1 MALIL
6 NTTWVMQSDENKTFE
21 GNVIYMQAIHQ
32 PLQGKQQA
40 KQQSAHTP
48 GPKRGKKPNFR
59 AMLQNKEMQAALGS
73 GIMMLIAWGIAPYF
87 ATLSVIIYIA
97 AYGIGGWTKAKEGVE
112 TLVKDRDLDVNLL
125 MIAASLGAAT
135 IGYWNEGAML
145 IFIFALSGAL
155 ESYATERSHKDISSL
170 LALKPETALRIED
183 GQMNVVA
190 IEDLQ
195 PGDLLLVKPGEL
207 IPADGVVYRGS
218 SFINQSSITGESM
231 PVDKSAGDEVY
242 AGTVNGE
249 GALYVEV
256 TKSAEGSLF
265 GKIIKLVEEAQAE
278 VPDSQ
283 RFMER
288 FEGIYARIVVGV
300 TLLVIVGAPLLLGW
314 TWNEA
319 FYKAMVFLVVASP
332 CALVSSI
339 MPVMLSAMSSS
350 ARRGILFKGGAHME
364 NIAHTRVV
372 AFDKTGTLTMGT
384 PKVTDIFTAPGVSR
398 EQLLS
403 AVASVENLSMHP
415 LARAIVEQA
424 SKENLPLQEAEHVQS
439 ITGHG
444 IQGSI
449 SGVVWK
455 IGRLDGTVWAQE
467 IQEKQTMEE
476 REARETLAVT
486 PTGELKNGKAVES
499 IANDVLVNGEADWEA
514 VCTRLEQEGKTIS
527 VVTVNGE
534 FAGLI
539 AMRDMIRPQAVEAVK
554 KLESMGVK
562 VAMLTGDRAR
572 SAWVIAGE
580 TGVSLVYADLLPEDK
595 VTQVQ
600 ALREQYGHV
609 LMVGDGVNDAPA
621 LAAATVG
628 MGMGLSGSGTAIEV
642 ADAVLMND
650 NIEEIAWVIGQARR
664 AERTVKHNMWFAITV
679 ILALIA
685 GNFLQDIAL
694 PLGVV
699 GHEGSTI
706 LVILN
711 GLRLL
716 R

>member
-1 MALIL
+1 
-6 NTTWVMQSDENKTFE
+6 
-21 GNVIYMQAIHQ
+21 MQAIHQ
-32 PLQGKQQA
+32 PLHRQKQAEQRSS
-40 KQQSAHTP
+40 QTP
-48 GPKRGKKPNFR
+48 GPNRGKKPDFR
-59 AMLQNKEMQAALGS
+59 AMVQNKEMQSALGS
-73 GIMMLIAWGIAPYF
+73 GLLMLIAWGTAPYF
-87 ATLSVIIYIA
+87 GTLSIMLYIV
-97 AYGIGGWTKAKEGVE
+97 AYAVGGWTKAKEGIE

-125 MIAASLGAAT
+125 MIAASLGAAA

-183 GQMNVVA
+183 GQMNLVA
-190 IEDLQ
+190 IDDLQ

-218 SFINQSSITGESM
+218 SFINQSSITGESL
-231 PVDKSAGDEVY
+231 PVDKVAGDEVY

-265 GKIIKLVEEAQAE
+265 GKIIKMVEEAQAE

-300 TLLVIVGAPLLLGW
+300 TLLVIAGTPLLLGW

-364 NIAHTRVV
+364 NMARTQVV

-384 PKVTDIFTAPGVSR
+384 PQVTDIITAEHVDR
-398 EQLLS
+398 TQLLA
-403 AVASVENLSMHP
+403 AVAAIENISMHP
-415 LARAIVEQA
+415 LARAIVDQA
-424 SKENLPLQEAEHVQS
+424 NKENITLQEAEHVQAL
-439 ITGHG
+439 TGWG
-444 IQGSI
+444 IEGTI
-449 SGVVWK
+449 NGVVWS
-455 IGRLDGTVWAQE
+455 IGKTDVMESMQSE
-467 IQEKQTMEE
+467 EMKDSNVDDPDKQG
-476 REARETLAVT
+476 VT
-486 PTGELKNGKAVES
+486 PVKVSSEWD
-499 IANDVLVNGEADWEA
+499 DVRS
-514 VCTRLEQEGKTIS
+514 RLEGEGKTVS
-527 VVTVNGE
+527 VVMADGE
-534 FAGLI
+534 LVGLI
-539 AMRDMIRPQAVEAVK
+539 AMRVTVRPQAAAAVK
-554 KLESMGVK
+554 KLEVMGVK
-562 VAMLTGDRAR
+562 VVMLTGDRAR
-572 SAWVIAGE
+572 SASVIARE
-580 TGVSLVYADLLPEDK
+580 TGVSMVYADLLPEDK
-595 VTQVQ
+595 VKQVQ
-600 ALREQYGHV
+600 GLRKKYGPV

-628 MGMGLSGSGTAIEV
+628 MGMGLSGSGTALEV

-664 AERTVKHNMWFAITV
+664 AQRTVKQNMFFAITV
-679 ILALIA
+679 IVALIA
-685 GNFLQDIAL
+685 GNFLQDVAL

>member
-1 MALIL
+1 
-6 NTTWVMQSDENKTFE
+6 
-21 GNVIYMQAIHQ
+21 MQAIHQ
-32 PLQGKQQA
+32 PIQTQA
-40 KQQSAHTP
+40 KAEQRSANTP
-48 GPKRGKKPNFR
+48 GPGRGRKPDFR
-59 AMLQNKEMQAALGS
+59 AMLRNKEMQAALGS
-73 GIMMLIAWGIAPYF
+73 GLLMLIAW
-87 ATLSVIIYIA
+87 ATASWSNPLSVLLYIV
-97 AYGIGGWTKAKEGVE
+97 AYSIGGWTKAKEGIE

-125 MIAASLGAAT
+125 MIAAALGAAA

-183 GQMNVVA
+183 GKMNLVS
-190 IEDLQ
+190 IDDLQ

-207 IPADGVVYRGS
+207 VPADGVVYRGS
-218 SFINQSSITGESM
+218 SFINQASITGESL
-231 PVDKSAGDEVY
+231 PVDKIAGDEVF

-265 GKIIKLVEEAQAE
+265 GRIIKLVEEAQTE

-283 RFMER
+283 RFIER
-288 FEGIYARIVVGV
+288 FEGIYARIVVAV
-300 TLLVIVGAPLLLGW
+300 TVLVIAGTPLLLGW

-350 ARRGILFKGGAHME
+350 ARRGILFKGGAHVE
-364 NIAHTRVV
+364 NMAQTRVV

-384 PKVTDIFTAPGVSR
+384 PQVTDIITADGYDR
-398 EQLLS
+398 TQLLG
-403 AVASVENLSMHP
+403 AVAAIENLSMHP

-424 SKENLPLQEAEHVQS
+424 SKEDINLPIAEQVQAL
-439 ITGHG
+439 TGWG
-444 IQGSI
+444 IEGKVD
-449 SGVVWK
+449 GVLWK
-455 IGRLDGTVWAQE
+455 IGKTDELDTPHVSEVSHANDTEKQCTASDTNDFTVWLGIRAQ
-467 IQEKQTMEE
+467 
-476 REARETLAVT
+476 
-486 PTGELKNGKAVES
+486 
-499 IANDVLVNGEADWEA
+499 
-514 VCTRLEQEGKTIS
+514 LEGEGKTVSAI
-527 VVTVNGE
+527 TANGE
-534 FAGLI
+534 MAGLI
-539 AMRDMIRPQAVEAVK
+539 AMRDTVRPQAAAAVK
-554 KLESMGVK
+554 KLEEMGVK
-562 VAMLTGDRAR
+562 VAMLTGDRPE
-572 SAWVIAGE
+572 SAAVIARE
-580 TGVSLVYADLLPEDK
+580 TGVSLVYAGLLPEDK
-595 VTQVQ
+595 VKQVHL
-600 ALREQYGHV
+600 LREQYGQV

-628 MGMGLSGSGTAIEV
+628 MGMGVSGSGTALEV
-642 ADAVLMND
+642 ADVVLMND
-650 NIEEIAWVIGQARR
+650 NIEEIAWVIRQARR
-664 AERTVKHNMWFAITV
+664 AQRTVKQNMFFAITV

-685 GNFLQDIAL
+685 GNFLQDVAL

>member
-1 MALIL
+1 
-6 NTTWVMQSDENKTFE
+6 
-21 GNVIYMQAIHQ
+21 MQAIHQ
-32 PLQGKQQA
+32 PLHRQKQAGQRLS
-40 KQQSAHTP
+40 QTP
-48 GPKRGKKPNFR
+48 GPNRGRKPDFR
-59 AMLQNKEMQAALGS
+59 AMLQNKEMQSALGS
-73 GIMMLIAWGIAPYF
+73 GLLMLIAWGTAPYF
-87 ATLSVIIYIA
+87 GTLSIMLYIV
-97 AYGIGGWTKAKEGVE
+97 AYAVGGWNKAKEGIE
-112 TLVKDRDLDVNLL
+112 TLVKERDLDVNLL
-125 MIAASLGAAT
+125 MIAASLGAAA

-183 GQMNVVA
+183 GQMNLVA
-190 IEDLQ
+190 IDDLQ

-218 SFINQSSITGESM
+218 SFINQSSITGESL
-231 PVDKSAGDEVY
+231 PVDKVAGDEVY
-242 AGTVNGE
+242 AGTVNGV

-265 GKIIKLVEEAQAE
+265 GKIIKMVEEAQAE

-300 TLLVIVGAPLLLGW
+300 TLLVIAGTPLLLGW

-332 CALVSSI
+332 CALVSAI

-364 NIAHTRVV
+364 NMARTRVV

-384 PKVTDIFTAPGVSR
+384 PQVTDIITAEHVDR
-398 EQLLS
+398 TQLLA
-403 AVASVENLSMHP
+403 AVAAIENLSMHP
-415 LARAIVEQA
+415 LARAIVDQA
-424 SKENLPLQEAEHVQS
+424 NKENITLQEAEHVQAL
-439 ITGHG
+439 TGWG
-444 IQGSI
+444 IEGTVND
-449 SGVVWK
+449 VVWSIGKTNVMESLQLEK
-455 IGRLDGTVWAQE
+455 IKD
-467 IQEKQTMEE
+467 
-476 REARETLAVT
+476 
-486 PTGELKNGKAVES
+486 
-499 IANDVLVNGEADWEA
+499 ANVDDSDEHDVNPVKVSSEWGD
-514 VCTRLEQEGKTIS
+514 VCSRLEGEGKTVS
-527 VVTVNGE
+527 AVMADGE
-534 FAGLI
+534 LVGLI
-539 AMRDMIRPQAVEAVK
+539 AMRDTVRPQAAAAVK
-554 KLESMGVK
+554 KLEAMGVK
-562 VAMLTGDRAR
+562 VTMLTGDRAR
-572 SAWVIAGE
+572 SASVIARE
-580 TGVSLVYADLLPEDK
+580 TGVSMVYADLLPGDK
-595 VTQVQ
+595 VKQVQ
-600 ALREQYGHV
+600 ALRKQYGPV

-628 MGMGLSGSGTAIEV
+628 MGMGLSGSGTALEV

-664 AERTVKHNMWFAITV
+664 AQRTVKQNMFFAITV
-679 ILALIA
+679 ILALIV
-685 GNFLQDIAL
+685 GNFLQDVAL

>member
-1 MALIL
+1 
-6 NTTWVMQSDENKTFE
+6 
-21 GNVIYMQAIHQ
+21 MQAIHQ
-32 PLQGKQQA
+32 PIPTQVQA
-40 KQQSAHTP
+40 EQNSAQSP
-48 GPKRGKKPNFR
+48 NPNRGRKPNFR
-59 AMLQNKEMQAALGS
+59 AMLRNKEMQAALGS
-73 GIMMLIAWGIAPYF
+73 GLLMLVAWGTSPYF
-87 ATLSVIIYIA
+87 NAISIMLYIVSYA
-97 AYGIGGWTKAKEGVE
+97 IGGWTKAKEGVE

-125 MIAASLGAAT
+125 MIAASLGAAA

-170 LALKPETALRIED
+170 MALKPETALRIEK
-183 GQMNVVA
+183 GQMNLVA
-190 IEDLQ
+190 IDELM

-207 IPADGVVYRGS
+207 IPADGTVYRGS
-218 SFINQSSITGESM
+218 SFINQASITGESL
-231 PVDKSAGDEVY
+231 PVDKAEGDEVY

-256 TKSAEGSLF
+256 TKSAAGSLF

-283 RFMER
+283 RFIER
-288 FEGIYARIVVGV
+288 FEGIYARVVVGV
-300 TLLVIVGAPLLLGW
+300 TLMVIAGAPLLLGW

-350 ARRGILFKGGAHME
+350 ARRGILFKGGAHVE
-364 NIAHTRVV
+364 NMAQTRVV

-384 PKVTDIFTAPGVSR
+384 PQVTDILTAEGISR
-398 EQLLS
+398 AELLS
-403 AVASVENLSMHP
+403 AAAAIENLSMHP
-415 LARAIVEQA
+415 LARAIVDQA
-424 SKENLPLQEAEHVQS
+424 VREGIVTQEAEQVQTL
-439 ITGHG
+439 TGWGIEGYVHG
-444 IQGSI
+444 
-449 SGVVWK
+449 VLWK
-455 IGRLDGTVWAQE
+455 IGKTNEIHLDTHSHWHD
-467 IQEKQTMEE
+467 E
-476 REARETLAVT
+476 RA
-486 PTGELKNGKAVES
+486 
-499 IANDVLVNGEADWEA
+499 
-514 VCTRLEQEGKTIS
+514 RLESEGKTVSI
-527 VVTVNGE
+527 VMADNH

-539 AMRDMIRPQAVEAVK
+539 AMRDTVRPQAAAAVK
-554 KLESMGVK
+554 KLEDMGVK
-562 VAMLTGDRAR
+562 VAMLTGDRAT
-572 SAWVIAGE
+572 SAAVIARE

-595 VTQVQ
+595 VKQVQ
-600 ALREQYGHV
+600 ALRQEYGQV

-628 MGMGLSGSGTAIEV
+628 MGMGISGSGTALEV
-642 ADAVLMND
+642 ADVVLMND
-650 NIEEIAWVIGQARR
+650 NIEEIAWVIEQTRR
-664 AERTVKHNMWFAITV
+664 AQRTVKQNMFFAITV
-679 ILALIA
+679 ILTLIA
-685 GNFLQDIAL
+685 GNFLQGVAL

>member
-1 MALIL
+1 
-6 NTTWVMQSDENKTFE
+6 
-21 GNVIYMQAIHQ
+21 MQAIHQ
-32 PLQGKQQA
+32 PLHRQKQAEQRSS
-40 KQQSAHTP
+40 QTP
-48 GPKRGKKPNFR
+48 GPNRGKKPDFK
-59 AMLQNKEMQAALGS
+59 AMMQNKEMQSALGS
-73 GIMMLIAWGIAPYF
+73 GLLMLIAWGTAPYF
-87 ATLSVIIYIA
+87 GTLSIMLYIV
-97 AYGIGGWTKAKEGVE
+97 AYAVGGWTKAKEGIE

-125 MIAASLGAAT
+125 MIAASLGAAA

-183 GQMNVVA
+183 GQMNLVA
-190 IEDLQ
+190 IDDLQ

-218 SFINQSSITGESM
+218 SFINQSSITGESL
-231 PVDKSAGDEVY
+231 PVDKVAGDEVY

-265 GKIIKLVEEAQAE
+265 GKIIKMVEEAQAE

-300 TLLVIVGAPLLLGW
+300 TLLVIAGTPLLLGW

-364 NIAHTRVV
+364 NMARTQVV

-384 PKVTDIFTAPGVSR
+384 PQVTDIITAEHVDR
-398 EQLLS
+398 TQLLA
-403 AVASVENLSMHP
+403 AVAAIENISMHP
-415 LARAIVEQA
+415 LARAIVDQA
-424 SKENLPLQEAEHVQS
+424 NKENITLQEAEHVQAL
-439 ITGHG
+439 TGWG
-444 IQGSI
+444 IEGTI
-449 SGVVWK
+449 NGVVWS
-455 IGRLDGTVWAQE
+455 IGKTDVMESMQSE
-467 IQEKQTMEE
+467 EMKDSNVDDPDKQG
-476 REARETLAVT
+476 VT
-486 PTGELKNGKAVES
+486 PVKVSSEWD
-499 IANDVLVNGEADWEA
+499 DV
-514 VCTRLEQEGKTIS
+514 RSHLEGEGKTVS
-527 VVTVNGE
+527 VVMADGE
-534 FAGLI
+534 LVGLI
-539 AMRDMIRPQAVEAVK
+539 AMRDTVRPQAAAAVK
-554 KLESMGVK
+554 KLEVMGVK
-562 VAMLTGDRAR
+562 VVMLTGDRAR
-572 SAWVIAGE
+572 SASVIARE
-580 TGVSLVYADLLPEDK
+580 TGVSMVYADLLPEDK
-595 VTQVQ
+595 VKQVQ
-600 ALREQYGHV
+600 GLRKKYGPV

-628 MGMGLSGSGTAIEV
+628 MGMGLSGSGTALEV

-664 AERTVKHNMWFAITV
+664 AQRTVKQNMFFAITV

-685 GNFLQDIAL
+685 GNFLQDVAL

>member
-1 MALIL
+1 
-6 NTTWVMQSDENKTFE
+6 
-21 GNVIYMQAIHQ
+21 MQAIHQ
-32 PLQGKQQA
+32 PIQTQA
-40 KQQSAHTP
+40 KAEQRSANTP
-48 GPKRGKKPNFR
+48 GPGRGRKPDFR
-59 AMLQNKEMQAALGS
+59 AMLRNKEMQAALGS
-73 GIMMLIAWGIAPYF
+73 GLLMLIAW
-87 ATLSVIIYIA
+87 ATASWSNPLSVLLYIV
-97 AYGIGGWTKAKEGVE
+97 AYAIGGWTKAKEGIE

-125 MIAASLGAAT
+125 MIAAALGAAA

-183 GQMNVVA
+183 GKMNRVS
-190 IEDLQ
+190 IDDLQ

-207 IPADGVVYRGS
+207 VPADGVVYRGS
-218 SFINQSSITGESM
+218 SFINQASITGESL
-231 PVDKSAGDEVY
+231 PVDKIAGDEVF

-265 GKIIKLVEEAQAE
+265 GKIIKLVEEAQTE

-283 RFMER
+283 RFIER
-288 FEGIYARIVVGV
+288 FEGIYARIVVAV
-300 TLLVIVGAPLLLGW
+300 TVLVIAGTPLLLGW

-350 ARRGILFKGGAHME
+350 ARRGILFKGGAHVE
-364 NIAHTRVV
+364 NMAQTRVV

-384 PKVTDIFTAPGVSR
+384 PQVTDVITADGYDR
-398 EQLLS
+398 TQLLG
-403 AVASVENLSMHP
+403 AAAAIENLSVHP

-424 SKENLPLQEAEHVQS
+424 SKEDSNLPIAEQVQAL
-439 ITGHG
+439 TGWG
-444 IQGSI
+444 IEGKVD
-449 SGVVWK
+449 GVLWK
-455 IGRLDGTVWAQE
+455 IGKTDELDTHQISEVNNAND
-467 IQEKQTMEE
+467 IEKQLGVSDMND
-476 REARETLAVT
+476 LAVWL
-486 PTGELKNGKAVES
+486 GIRAQ
-499 IANDVLVNGEADWEA
+499 
-514 VCTRLEQEGKTIS
+514 LEGEGKTVSAI
-527 VVTVNGE
+527 TANGE
-534 FAGLI
+534 MAGLI
-539 AMRDMIRPQAVEAVK
+539 AMRDTVRPQAASAVK
-554 KLESMGVK
+554 RLEAMGLK
-562 VAMLTGDRAR
+562 VAMLTGDRPE
-572 SAWVIAGE
+572 SAAVIARE
-580 TGVSLVYADLLPEDK
+580 TGVSLVYAGLLPEDK
-595 VTQVQ
+595 VKRVHL
-600 ALREQYGHV
+600 LREQYGQV

-628 MGMGLSGSGTAIEV
+628 MGMGVSGSGTALEV
-642 ADAVLMND
+642 ADVVLMND
-650 NIEEIAWVIGQARR
+650 NIEEIAWVIRQARR
-664 AERTVKHNMWFAITV
+664 AQRTVKQNMFFAITV

-685 GNFLQDIAL
+685 GNFLQDVAL

>member
-1 MALIL
+1 
-6 NTTWVMQSDENKTFE
+6 
-21 GNVIYMQAIHQ
+21 MQAIHQ
-32 PLQGKQQA
+32 PIQTQA
-40 KQQSAHTP
+40 KAEQRSANTP
-48 GPKRGKKPNFR
+48 GPGRGRKPDFR
-59 AMLQNKEMQAALGS
+59 AMLRNKEMQAALGS
-73 GIMMLIAWGIAPYF
+73 GLLMLIAW
-87 ATLSVIIYIA
+87 ATASWSNPLSVLLYIV
-97 AYGIGGWTKAKEGVE
+97 AYAIGGWTKAKEGIE

-125 MIAASLGAAT
+125 MIAASLGAAA

-183 GQMNVVA
+183 GKMNRVS
-190 IEDLQ
+190 IDDLQ

-207 IPADGVVYRGS
+207 VPADGVVYRGS
-218 SFINQSSITGESM
+218 SFINQASITGESL
-231 PVDKSAGDEVY
+231 PVDKIAGDDVF

-265 GKIIKLVEEAQAE
+265 GKIIKLVEEAQTE

-283 RFMER
+283 RFIER
-288 FEGIYARIVVGV
+288 FEGIYARIIVAV
-300 TLLVIVGAPLLLGW
+300 TVLVIAGTPLLLGW

-350 ARRGILFKGGAHME
+350 ARRGILFKGGAHVE
-364 NIAHTRVV
+364 NMAQTRVV

-384 PKVTDIFTAPGVSR
+384 PQVTDVITADGYDR
-398 EQLLS
+398 TQLLG
-403 AVASVENLSMHP
+403 AVAAIENLSVHP

-424 SKENLPLQEAEHVQS
+424 SKEDINLPIAEQVQAL
-439 ITGHG
+439 TGWG
-444 IQGSI
+444 IEGKVD
-449 SGVVWK
+449 GVLWK
-455 IGRLDGTVWAQE
+455 IGKTDELDTYHISEVNNAND
-467 IQEKQTMEE
+467 IEKQLGVSDMND
-476 REARETLAVT
+476 LAVWL
-486 PTGELKNGKAVES
+486 GIRAQ
-499 IANDVLVNGEADWEA
+499 
-514 VCTRLEQEGKTIS
+514 LEGEGKTVSAI
-527 VVTVNGE
+527 TANGE
-534 FAGLI
+534 MAGLI
-539 AMRDMIRPQAVEAVK
+539 AMRDTVRPQAASAVK
-554 KLESMGVK
+554 RLEAMGLK
-562 VAMLTGDRAR
+562 VAMLTGDRPE
-572 SAWVIAGE
+572 SAAVIARE
-580 TGVSLVYADLLPEDK
+580 TGVSLVYAGLLPEDK
-595 VTQVQ
+595 VKRVHL
-600 ALREQYGHV
+600 LREQYGQV

-628 MGMGLSGSGTAIEV
+628 MGMGVSGSGTALEV
-642 ADAVLMND
+642 ADVVLMND
-650 NIEEIAWVIGQARR
+650 NIEEIAWVIRQARR
-664 AERTVKHNMWFAITV
+664 AQRTVKQNMFFAITV

-685 GNFLQDIAL
+685 GNFLQDVAL

>member
-1 MALIL
+1 
-6 NTTWVMQSDENKTFE
+6 
-21 GNVIYMQAIHQ
+21 MQAIHQ
-32 PLQGKQQA
+32 PIQNQA
-40 KQQSAHTP
+40 QAEQRPANTP
-48 GPKRGKKPNFR
+48 GPGRGRKPDFR
-59 AMLQNKEMQAALGS
+59 VMLRNKEMQAALGS
-73 GIMMLIAWGIAPYF
+73 GLLMLIAWGTASWSNP
-87 ATLSVIIYIA
+87 LSVILYIV
-97 AYGIGGWTKAKEGVE
+97 AYAIGGWTKAKEGIE

-125 MIAASLGAAT
+125 MIAASLGAAA

-170 LALKPETALRIED
+170 LALKPETALRIEE
-183 GQMNVVA
+183 GQMNVVV
-190 IEDLQ
+190 IDDLK

-207 IPADGVVYRGS
+207 VPADGVVYRGS
-218 SFINQSSITGESM
+218 SFINQASITGESL
-231 PVDKSAGDEVY
+231 PVDKTAGDEVY

-283 RFMER
+283 RFIER
-288 FEGIYARIVVGV
+288 FEGIYARIVVAV
-300 TLLVIVGAPLLLGW
+300 TLLVIGGAPLLLGW
-314 TWNEA
+314 TWGEA

-339 MPVMLSAMSSS
+339 MPVMLSTMSSS
-350 ARRGILFKGGAHME
+350 ARRGILFKGGAHVE
-364 NIAHTRVV
+364 NMAQTRVV

-384 PKVTDIFTAPGVSR
+384 PQVTDIVTAEGYDR
-398 EQLLS
+398 TQLL
-403 AVASVENLSMHP
+403 AAAASIENLSMHP

-424 SKENLPLQEAEHVQS
+424 THEDIIFPVAEQVQAV
-439 ITGHG
+439 TGWG
-444 IQGSI
+444 IEGTIDS
-449 SGVVWK
+449 VLWR
-455 IGRLDGTVWAQE
+455 IGKTDELDSADVRDKGNAYDAEDGLDNDE
-467 IQEKQTMEE
+467 IQAPFVWHDRSVQLQ
-476 REARETLAVT
+476 R
-486 PTGELKNGKAVES
+486 
-499 IANDVLVNGEADWEA
+499 
-514 VCTRLEQEGKTIS
+514 EGKTVS
-527 VVTVNGE
+527 VITANGE
-534 FAGLI
+534 YAGLI
-539 AMRDMIRPQAVEAVK
+539 AMRDTVRPQAVAAVK
-554 KLESMGVK
+554 KLEAMGVK
-562 VAMLTGDRAR
+562 VAMLTGDRSE
-572 SAWVIAGE
+572 SAAVIARE
-580 TGVSLVYADLLPEDK
+580 TGVSLVYAGLLPEDK
-595 VTQVQ
+595 VKQVHR
-600 ALREQYGHV
+600 LREQYGQV

-628 MGMGLSGSGTAIEV
+628 MGMGMSGSGTALEV
-642 ADAVLMND
+642 ADVVLMND
-650 NIEEIAWVIGQARR
+650 NIEEIAWVIMQARR
-664 AERTVKHNMWFAITV
+664 AQRTVKQNMFFAITV

>member
-6 NTTWVMQSDENKTFE
+6 NTTWIMQSDENKTSE

-97 AYGIGGWTKAKEGVE
+97 AYGIGGWTKAKEGIE

-183 GQMNVVA
+183 GQMNIVA

-384 PKVTDIFTAPGVSR
+384 PKVTDILTAPSVSR

-449 SGVVWK
+449 NGVVWK

-467 IQEKQTMEE
+467 IQENQTMEE
-476 REARETLAVT
+476 REATETLAVT
-486 PTGELKNGKAVES
+486 PTGEFKNGKAVES

-572 SAWVIAGE
+572 SASVIAGE

>member
-1 MALIL
+1 
-6 NTTWVMQSDENKTFE
+6 
-21 GNVIYMQAIHQ
+21 MQAIHQ
-32 PLQGKQQA
+32 PLHRQKQAEQRSS
-40 KQQSAHTP
+40 QTP
-48 GPKRGKKPNFR
+48 GPNRGKKPDFR
-59 AMLQNKEMQAALGS
+59 AMVQNKEMQSALAS
-73 GIMMLIAWGIAPYF
+73 GLLMLIAWGTAPYF
-87 ATLSVIIYIA
+87 GTLSIMLYIV
-97 AYGIGGWTKAKEGVE
+97 AYAVGGWTKAKEGIE

-125 MIAASLGAAT
+125 MIAASLGAAA

-183 GQMNVVA
+183 GQMNLVA
-190 IEDLQ
+190 IDDLQ

-218 SFINQSSITGESM
+218 SFINQSSITGESL
-231 PVDKSAGDEVY
+231 PVDKVAGDEVY
-242 AGTVNGE
+242 AGTLNGE

-265 GKIIKLVEEAQAE
+265 GKIIKMVEEAQAE

-300 TLLVIVGAPLLLGW
+300 TLLVIAGTPLLLGW

-364 NIAHTRVV
+364 NMARTRVV

-384 PKVTDIFTAPGVSR
+384 PQVTDIITAENIDR
-398 EQLLS
+398 AQLLA
-403 AVASVENLSMHP
+403 AVAAIENISMHP
-415 LARAIVEQA
+415 LARAIVDQA
-424 SKENLPLQEAEHVQS
+424 NKENLTLQEAEHVQAL
-439 ITGHG
+439 TGWG
-444 IQGSI
+444 IEGTVND
-449 SGVVWK
+449 VVWR
-455 IGRLDGTVWAQE
+455 IGKTNVMESMQSEKMKDDKDDGSD
-467 IQEKQTMEE
+467 KQGVNPVKVSLEW
-476 REARETLAVT
+476 
-486 PTGELKNGKAVES
+486 
-499 IANDVLVNGEADWEA
+499 NDVRS
-514 VCTRLEQEGKTIS
+514 RLEGEGKTVS
-527 VVTVNGE
+527 VVMADGE
-534 FAGLI
+534 LVGLI
-539 AMRDMIRPQAVEAVK
+539 AMRDTVRPQATAAVRR
-554 KLESMGVK
+554 LETMGIK
-562 VAMLTGDRAR
+562 VVMLTGDRAK
-572 SAWVIAGE
+572 SASVIARE
-580 TGVSLVYADLLPEDK
+580 TGVSMVYADLLPEDK
-595 VTQVQ
+595 VKQVQ
-600 ALREQYGHV
+600 TLRKQYGPV

-628 MGMGLSGSGTAIEV
+628 MGMGLSGSGTALEV

-664 AERTVKHNMWFAITV
+664 AQRTVKQNMCFAITV

-685 GNFLQDIAL
+685 GNFLQDVAL